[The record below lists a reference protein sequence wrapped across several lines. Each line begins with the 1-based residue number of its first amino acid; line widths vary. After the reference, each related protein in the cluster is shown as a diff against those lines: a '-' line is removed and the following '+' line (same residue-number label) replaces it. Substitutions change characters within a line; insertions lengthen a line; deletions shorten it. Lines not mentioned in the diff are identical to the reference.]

1 MIGERWK
8 ALLARYDALTQR
20 ERALVAAA
28 LVGGI
33 LLVGNAIFIDLPLA
47 KAKTLSRQWQVE
59 QVELQTLQA
68 QMIGLQSQL
77 RHPDEDNRQRLEA
90 MVRELSVLRDALGQH
105 QKALVRPEDVG
116 ALLDNLLARHPGL
129 RLLALKTLPPRPA
142 NAAMI
147 DSPESDKPPTQAV
160 VPVSLW
166 VHAVELRVQGSYSEL
181 SDYLAALEG
190 LPQGVNLGPVILQ
203 AAYPRSE
210 LSVTLFTYS
219 LDQSWLKL

>member
-90 MVRELSVLRDALGQH
+90 MVRELSVLREALGRH
-105 QKALVRPEDVG
+105 QKVLVRPEEVG
-116 ALLDNLLARHPGL
+116 ALLDDLLARHSGL

-142 NAAMI
+142 NASVGDA
-147 DSPESDKPPTQAV
+147 PGSDKPTTPEA

-166 VHAVELRVQGSYSEL
+166 VHAVELRVQGSYAEL

-190 LPQGVNLGPVILQ
+190 LPQGVNLGPVTLQ
-203 AAYPRSE
+203 AVYPRSE
-210 LSVTLFTYS
+210 LSVSLFTYS
-219 LDQSWLKL
+219 LDPSWLRL